1 MCLWKTGTYRI
12 ALLLYYFKLGTI
24 MGVLSMC
31 LVVGLG
37 KGRPGRKLAFST
49 IKGWSVLPDRDRI
62 GRLSLCLFIDFKN
75 FIFLVMKYKIPQPHK
90 APSPL
95 SFYNVILISRL
106 LKVHRRCL
114 FYSATTPSFYFPCW
128 LETELGLSLEGTGN
142 QQKILVIL

>member
-1 MCLWKTGTYRI
+1 MCLFGTYKI

-24 MGVLSMC
+24 MCVLSMC

-37 KGRPGRKLAFST
+37 KGRLGRKLAFST
-49 IKGWSVLPDRDRI
+49 IKGWSFLPHRI
-62 GRLSLCLFIDFKN
+62 GRLSPCLFIDYKN
-75 FIFLVMKYKIPQPHK
+75 FIFLEMNYKIPQPHK

-95 SFYNVILISRL
+95 SFYSVILIYRL

-114 FYSATTPSFYFPCW
+114 FYSATTPSFYFPRW

-142 QQKILVIL
+142 QLKLLVIL